1 MGLYLLIPS
10 PAIPSL
16 GKALQDSYLSQSLP
30 THTHTLYR
38 HTHLFSGSQGN
49 LIGKVKHAI
58 FVKESIFNASIV
70 KEDRGRRR
78 SRQSLFKA
86 DAVLWSVFFP

>member
-30 THTHTLYR
+30 PHTHTVQA
-38 HTHLFSGSQGN
+38 HTPFQ
-49 LIGKVKHAI
+49 
-58 FVKESIFNASIV
+58 
-70 KEDRGRRR
+70 
-78 SRQSLFKA
+78 
-86 DAVLWSVFFP
+86 WFPRKPNW